1 MSSLLGILGLFTLL
15 STALLLSENRSA
27 INIKTVLYGLIFQ
40 LIFALF
46 ILKTPF
52 GAPIFSFLDQSINI
66 LIGFSSSGSD
76 FLFKSYIDGVG
87 FHPGLIN
94 FAFSTLP
101 TIIFFSSLVAV
112 LYHFGILQ
120 TIIKFIARRMQLTLG
135 TSGSETLSVAGNIFL
150 GQTESPLMVRPFVSK
165 MTKSELMAVMTGG
178 FATVSGGVLAIYV
191 SWLTNIQGIAG
202 HLLAASVMS
211 APAALVVAK
220 IIYPET
226 EESQTMGN
234 VNVNIEQTN
243 INAMEALSNGA
254 TDGLKLAA
262 NIAAMLIAFISFV
275 AMVNYFLSFGGTSM
289 EEIFGIIFRPL
300 AWTMGVPWNEAQLVG
315 MLMGKK
321 IVLTELVAYGDLQNL
336 IRDGMIS
343 ERSAIISTYALC
355 GFSNFAFST
364 LPTIIFFSSLVAVL
378 YHFGILQAIIKFIA
392 RRMQLTLGTSGSE
405 TLSVAGHLF

>member
-1 MSSLLGILGLFTLL
+1 MGSLLGILGLFTLL
-15 STALLLSENRSA
+15 SIALLLSENRSA

-52 GAPIFSFLDQSINI
+52 GAPIFSFLDKSINI

-120 TIIKFIARRMQLTLG
+120 AIIKFIARRMQLTLG

-191 SWLTNIQGIAG
+191 SWLTDIQGIAG

-226 EESQTMGN
+226 EESQTMGDI
-234 VNVNIEQTN
+234 NVNIEQTN

-355 GFSNFAFST
+355 GFSNFASIGIQLGGIGAMAPERKKDLAKLVTKAMFGGAIASWLT
-364 LPTIIFFSSLVAVL
+364 ATI
-378 YHFGILQAIIKFIA
+378 
-392 RRMQLTLGTSGSE
+392 
-405 TLSVAGHLF
+405 AGLLL

>member
-1 MSSLLGILGLFTLL
+1 MGSLLGVFGLFTLL
-15 STALLLSENRSA
+15 AIAYFLSENKNA
-27 INIKTVLYGLIFQ
+27 INYKTVVYGLIFQ
-40 LIFALF
+40 LGFALF

-52 GAPIFSFLDQSINI
+52 GAPIFSFLDTSINI
-66 LIGFSSSGSD
+66 LISFSSSGSD

-120 TIIKFIARRMQLTLG
+120 TVIRFIAKKMQQTLG

-165 MTKSELMAVMTGG
+165 MTNSELMAVMTGG

-191 SWLTNIQGIAG
+191 SWLTDIPGIAG

-226 EESQTMGN
+226 QESKTMGDLN
-234 VNVNIEQTN
+234 INIEQTN

-275 AMVNYFLSFGGTSM
+275 AMVNYFLSFAGTSM

-321 IVLTELVAYGDLQNL
+321 IVLTELVAYGDLQVL
-336 IRDGMIS
+336 IREGAIS
-343 ERSAIISTYALC
+343 QRSAIISTYALC
-355 GFSNFAFST
+355 GFSNFASIGIQLGGIGAMAPDRKKDLAKLVTKAMFGGAIASWLT
-364 LPTIIFFSSLVAVL
+364 ATIA
-378 YHFGILQAIIKFIA
+378 GIL
-392 RRMQLTLGTSGSE
+392 L
-405 TLSVAGHLF
+405 

>member
-1 MSSLLGILGLFTLL
+1 MGSLIGIIGIFTLL
-15 STALLLSENRSA
+15 SIAYLLSDNRSS
-27 INIKTVLYGLIFQ
+27 INLKTVIYGLMLQ

-52 GAPIFSFLDQSINI
+52 GAPIFSFLDKSIKI
-66 LIGFSSSGSD
+66 LISFSSSGSD
-76 FLFKSYIDGVG
+76 FLFKSYVDGVG
-87 FHPGLIN
+87 FHPALIN

-101 TIIFFSSLVAV
+101 TIIFFSSLVGV

-120 TIIKFIARRMQLTLG
+120 VIIKFIARRMQLTLR

-150 GQTESPLMVRPFVSK
+150 GQTESPLMVRPFVNK

-191 SWLTNIQGIAG
+191 SWLTDIQGIAG

-226 EESQTMGN
+226 ENSQTLGDIN
-234 VNVNIEQTN
+234 VEIEQTN
-243 INAMEALSNGA
+243 VNAMEALSNGA

-275 AMVNYFLSFGGTSM
+275 SMINYFLSFGGTSM

-300 AWTMGVPWNEAQLVG
+300 AWTMGIPWNEAQLVG

-321 IVLTELVAYGDLQNL
+321 IVLTELIAYGDLQIL
-336 IRDGMIS
+336 IRDGIIS

-355 GFSNFAFST
+355 GFSNFASIGIQLGGIGAMAPDRKRDLAKLVTKAMFGGAIASWLT
-364 LPTIIFFSSLVAVL
+364 ATIA
-378 YHFGILQAIIKFIA
+378 GIL
-392 RRMQLTLGTSGSE
+392 L
-405 TLSVAGHLF
+405 

>member
-1 MSSLLGILGLFTLL
+1 MSSFLGILGLFTLL
-15 STALLLSENRSA
+15 AIAYLLSENKNA
-27 INIKTVLYGLIFQ
+27 INYKTVVYGLIFQ
-40 LIFALF
+40 LLFALF

-52 GAPIFSFLDQSINI
+52 GTPIFSFLDTSINI
-66 LIGFSSSGSD
+66 LISFSSSGSD
-76 FLFKSYIDGVG
+76 FLFRSYIDGVG
-87 FHPGLIN
+87 FHPGLVN

-112 LYHFGILQ
+112 LYHYGILQ
-120 TIIKFIARRMQLTLG
+120 SVIKFIAKRMQQSLG

-150 GQTESPLMVRPFVSK
+150 GQTESPLMVRPFVGK
-165 MTKSELMAVMTGG
+165 MTNSELMAVMTGG

-191 SWLTNIQGIAG
+191 SWLTDIPGIAG

-226 EESQTMGN
+226 QESKTMGD
-234 VNVNIEQTN
+234 VNIKIEQTN

-275 AMVNYFLSFGGTSM
+275 AMVNYFLSFAGTSM
-289 EEIFGIIFRPL
+289 EEIFGIVFRPL

-321 IVLTELVAYGDLQNL
+321 IVLTELVAYGDLQTL
-336 IRDGMIS
+336 IHEGAIS
-343 ERSAIISTYALC
+343 QRSAIISTYALC
-355 GFSNFAFST
+355 GFSNFASIGIQLGGIGAMAPDRKKDLAKLVTKAMFGGAIASWLT
-364 LPTIIFFSSLVAVL
+364 ATIA
-378 YHFGILQAIIKFIA
+378 GIL
-392 RRMQLTLGTSGSE
+392 L
-405 TLSVAGHLF
+405 

>member
-1 MSSLLGILGLFTLL
+1 MGSLLGVLGLFTLL
-15 STALLLSENRSA
+15 SIALLLSENRSA
-27 INIKTVLYGLIFQ
+27 INIKTVLYGLISQ

-52 GAPIFSFLDQSINI
+52 GAPIFSFLDKSINI

-112 LYHFGILQ
+112 LYHFGVLQ
-120 TIIKFIARRMQLTLG
+120 AIIKFIARRMQLTLG

-191 SWLTNIQGIAG
+191 SWLTDIQGIAG

-226 EESQTMGN
+226 DESQTIGD

-300 AWTMGVPWNEAQLVG
+300 AWTMGVPWNEAKFVG

-355 GFSNFAFST
+355 GFSNFASIGIQLGGIGAMAPERKKDLAKLVTKAMFGGAIASWLT
-364 LPTIIFFSSLVAVL
+364 ATI
-378 YHFGILQAIIKFIA
+378 
-392 RRMQLTLGTSGSE
+392 
-405 TLSVAGHLF
+405 AGLLL

>member
-1 MSSLLGILGLFTLL
+1 MGSLLGILGLFTLL
-15 STALLLSENRSA
+15 SIALLLSENRSA

-52 GAPIFSFLDQSINI
+52 GAPIFSFLDKSINV

-120 TIIKFIARRMQLTLG
+120 AIIKFIARRMQLTLG

-191 SWLTNIQGIAG
+191 SWLTDIQGIAG

-226 EESQTMGN
+226 EKSQTMGD

-336 IRDGMIS
+336 IRDEMIS

-355 GFSNFAFST
+355 GFSNFASIGIQLGGIGAMAPERKKDLAKLVTKAMFGGAIASWLT
-364 LPTIIFFSSLVAVL
+364 ATI
-378 YHFGILQAIIKFIA
+378 
-392 RRMQLTLGTSGSE
+392 
-405 TLSVAGHLF
+405 AGLLL

>member
-1 MSSLLGILGLFTLL
+1 MGSLLGILGLFTLL
-15 STALLLSENRSA
+15 SIALLLSENRSA
-27 INIKTVLYGLIFQ
+27 INLKTVLYGLIFQ

-52 GAPIFSFLDQSINI
+52 GAPIFSFLDKSINI

-191 SWLTNIQGIAG
+191 SWLTDIQGIAG

-226 EESQTMGN
+226 EESQTMGD

-289 EEIFGIIFRPL
+289 EEIFGFIFRPL

-321 IVLTELVAYGDLQNL
+321 IVLTELIAYGDLQNL

-355 GFSNFAFST
+355 GFSNFASIGIQLGGIGAMAPERKKDLAKLVTKAMFGGAIASWLT
-364 LPTIIFFSSLVAVL
+364 ATI
-378 YHFGILQAIIKFIA
+378 
-392 RRMQLTLGTSGSE
+392 
-405 TLSVAGHLF
+405 AGLLL

>member
-1 MSSLLGILGLFTLL
+1 MGSLLGILGLFTLL
-15 STALLLSENRSA
+15 SIALLLSENRSA

-52 GAPIFSFLDQSINI
+52 GAPIFSFLDKSINI

-191 SWLTNIQGIAG
+191 SWLTDIQGIAG

-226 EESQTMGN
+226 EESQTIGD

-355 GFSNFAFST
+355 GFSNFASIGIQLGGIGAMAPERKKDLAKLVTKAMFGGAIASWLT
-364 LPTIIFFSSLVAVL
+364 ATI
-378 YHFGILQAIIKFIA
+378 
-392 RRMQLTLGTSGSE
+392 
-405 TLSVAGHLF
+405 AGLLL

>member
-1 MSSLLGILGLFTLL
+1 MGSLLGILGLFSLL
-15 STALLLSENRSA
+15 SIALLLSENRSA
-27 INIKTVLYGLIFQ
+27 INLKTVFYGLIFQ

-191 SWLTNIQGIAG
+191 SWLTDIQGIAG

-220 IIYPET
+220 IVYPET
-226 EESQTMGN
+226 EESQTMGD

-289 EEIFGIIFRPL
+289 EEIFGFIFRPL

-355 GFSNFAFST
+355 GFSNFASIGIQLGGIGAMAPERKKDLAKLVTKAMFGGAIASWLT
-364 LPTIIFFSSLVAVL
+364 ATI
-378 YHFGILQAIIKFIA
+378 
-392 RRMQLTLGTSGSE
+392 
-405 TLSVAGHLF
+405 AGLLL